1 MIMMY
6 IIDMLSPLLIIAII
20 IGLLWYCLVTI
31 GPWFLMSILIG
42 GYLIFCLL
50 IEYTFFDE

>member
-1 MIMMY
+1 MMY

-31 GPWFLMSILIG
+31 GPWFLMSLLIA